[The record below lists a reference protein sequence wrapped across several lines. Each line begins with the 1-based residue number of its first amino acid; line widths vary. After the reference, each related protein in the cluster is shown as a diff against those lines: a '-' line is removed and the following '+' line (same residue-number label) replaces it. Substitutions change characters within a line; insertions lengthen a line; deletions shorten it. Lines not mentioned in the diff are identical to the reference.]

1 MNKMEN
7 KELIEKAKRIKLAA
21 FDVDGVMT
29 DGSLTFTQD
38 GVEIKTF
45 NAKDGLGVVML
56 SRADIITSIIT
67 ARDNNTVK
75 LRAQMIDIKELYM
88 GQKNKLAALDE
99 LIEKYN
105 LKYEEIAY
113 MGDDMPDICVL
124 NKVGL
129 ACCPKDAVKEVKKV
143 CNFISEKKG
152 GRGAVREL
160 CDFILESKNITY
172 EMISKPNKQ

>member
-7 KELIEKAKRIKLAA
+7 KELIEKAKKIKLVA

-56 SRADIITSIIT
+56 SRAEIITSIIT

-88 GQKNKLAALDE
+88 GQKNKLAALEE
-99 LIEKYN
+99 LAEKYN

-124 NKVGL
+124 DKVGL
-129 ACCPKDAVKEVKKV
+129 ACCPKDAVEEVKKV

-160 CDFILESKNITY
+160 CDFILKSKGITY